1 MLIQTMTE
9 ECRNLSG
16 KWVILFEENVVA
28 SGDNIQELIDS
39 AKKQYPERKLV
50 LAQVPKEG
58 TFIY

>member
-1 MLIQTMTE
+1 MTKK
-9 ECRNLSG
+9 CRNLSG

-28 SGDNIQELIDS
+28 SGDDIQKLINS